1 MFRAIWRYVK
11 SIGYLLTGQID
22 AARKTLD
29 TNPHVVRATYDEVI
43 RDKKRRIN
51 QYRQAVASLVAQEE
65 KKIQQISR
73 LTEDVQ
79 RLERLKTGAAAKAKQ
94 RITALQAQGKTAAKV
109 QSDEEYR
116 KCQAAYRDFSSTLAE
131 KQDRIEE
138 LERDVQSGS
147 TRIADHKVQLQSL
160 LREVEKVKTEAA
172 DTVADMITAK
182 EEKELADLVTGL
194 STDGANAELQRMRD
208 LRSEVRAEAR
218 VAKEMAGTDTRA
230 QEAEFLEFARHSG
243 FDDEF
248 DKLVGLA
255 EEKDRAAAPA
265 ETEPPERASD
275 LPE

>member
-94 RITALQAQGKTAAKV
+94 RITALQAQGKTAAEV

-265 ETEPPERASD
+265 ETEPPERSSD